1 MHSFQEFLYYM
12 PGWAPWLSHLLV
24 AMLIP
29 WTAVM
34 LGIVVAK
41 TGRHPA
47 WGLLALLPYCA
58 LPLLWLAALGRWT
71 SPRRQVPDEVVTTP
85 DPPA

>member
-1 MHSFQEFLYYM
+1 
-12 PGWAPWLSHLLV
+12 
-24 AMLIP
+24 
-29 WTAVM
+29 M

-47 WGLLALLPYCA
+47 WGLLALLPYCV

-71 SPRRQVPDEVVTTP
+71 SPRREGPDEVGTTP
-85 DPPA
+85 NPPT